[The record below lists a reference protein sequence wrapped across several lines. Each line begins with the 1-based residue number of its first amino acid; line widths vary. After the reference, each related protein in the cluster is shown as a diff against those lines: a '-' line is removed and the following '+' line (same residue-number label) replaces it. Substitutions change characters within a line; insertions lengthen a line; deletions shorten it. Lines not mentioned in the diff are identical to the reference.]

1 MAEQTQNLIR
11 NRIVSSGE
19 KPASQF
25 LANAA
30 NWRHHPKAQQEALNA
45 LLDAVGWVGR
55 VIENQ
60 RTGNLVDGHMRIM
73 QALKRGDETPVPYDL
88 VDLDPA
94 EEALV
99 LASID
104 PIGAMATTDKDKLA
118 EVLNSISSDDGSVT
132 ELLQSIAKENRVQI
146 GGESPQSGSETAV
159 SGRKSV
165 TCPQCDH
172 TFTPT
177 K

>member
-1 MAEQTQNLIR
+1 MADNPQALIR
-11 NRIVSSGE
+11 NRIIGSGE

-25 LANAA
+25 QANPA
-30 NWRHHPKAQQEALNA
+30 NWRIHPKAQQEAIDA
-45 LLDAVGWVGR
+45 VLDSVGWVGR
-55 VIENQ
+55 VLENQ
-60 RTGNLVDGHMRIM
+60 RTGHLIDGHLRIM
-73 QALKRGDETPVPYDL
+73 QALKRGDETPVPFDL

-104 PIGAMATTDKDKLA
+104 PIAAMATTDKEKLT
-118 EVLNSISSDDGSVT
+118 EVLNSVASDDQSVAQ
-132 ELLQSIAKENRVQI
+132 LLQTIGKEHRIAIGEPVQ
-146 GGESPQSGSETAV
+146 ESAGSAASGV
-159 SGRKSV
+159 KSV

-172 TFTPT
+172 TFTPV

>member
-1 MAEQTQNLIR
+1 MAEQTQNQIR
-11 NRIVSSGE
+11 NRIISSGE

-25 LANAA
+25 QANAA
-30 NWRHHPKAQQEALNA
+30 NWRIHPKAQQEALDA
-45 LLDAVGWVGR
+45 VLDNVGWVGR

-60 RTGNLVDGHMRIM
+60 RTGNLVDGHLRIM

-146 GGESPQSGSETAV
+146 GGESPQSGAETAV